1 VTPRK
6 RGIIGA
12 GIMERKDTDRTTV
25 LIVDD
30 HALVRQGIHGFL
42 ETHHDIEIVG
52 EAKDGEEAVKLC
64 EEFAPDVV
72 LLDLIMPGIG
82 GIEAA
87 RRIKQASPR
96 THIIVLTSYHEDEHI
111 IHAIRAGAQSYLLK
125 DISPEELVRAV
136 QRAGRGEANLHPRV
150 AAKVLKVINGSRDMQ
165 DPLAALTTREM
176 EVLKLVADGL
186 SNSELAET
194 LGISEKTVKGHVS
207 NILGK
212 LHLEDRT
219 KAAAFAWKQGLMK

>member
-1 VTPRK
+1 MDKKTSEK
-6 RGIIGA
+6 
-12 GIMERKDTDRTTV
+12 TTV

-30 HALVRQGIHGFL
+30 HALVRRGINSFL
-42 ETHHDIEIVG
+42 GTQPDIEIVG
-52 EAKDGEEAVKLC
+52 EAKSGEEAVNLC

-87 RRIKQASPR
+87 RRIKQTSPR
-96 THIIVLTSYHEDEHI
+96 THIVVLTSFHEDEHI

-125 DISPEELVRAV
+125 DISPDELARAIR
-136 QRAGRGEANLHPRV
+136 RAARGEAYLHPRV
-150 AAKVLKVINGSRDMQ
+150 AAKVLKVINGSSDMQ

-176 EVLKLVADGL
+176 EVLKLIADGL
-186 SNSELAET
+186 SNSEIANKLC
-194 LGISEKTVKGHVS
+194 ISEKTVKAHVS

>member
-1 VTPRK
+1 MDNNTS
-6 RGIIGA
+6 
-12 GIMERKDTDRTTV
+12 ERTTV

-30 HALVRQGIHGFL
+30 QALVRQGIHGFL
-42 ETHHDIEIVG
+42 EAQPDIEIVG
-52 EAKDGEEAVKLC
+52 EAKSGEEAVRLC

-96 THIIVLTSYHEDEHI
+96 THIIVLTSFHEDEHI

-125 DISPEELVRAV
+125 DISPDELARAI
-136 QRAGRGEANLHPRV
+136 QRAARGEANLHPRV
-150 AAKVLKVINGSRDMQ
+150 AAKVLKVINGSSDMQ

-186 SNSELAET
+186 SNSEIADKLC
-194 LGISEKTVKGHVS
+194 ISEKTVKAHVS

-212 LHLEDRT
+212 LHLVDRT